1 MGVKRSTQQETG
13 HLFQK
18 RVEWVDRAWILYHKI
33 SVLDAYNLSA
43 GKDGR
48 LVKSYTT
55 DLVVFRDGSVWLAD
69 VEGDDVL
76 KLPEFPVA
84 APGDGRH
91 LGRHGVVWG
100 QVHPGQGVQGWWTDR
115 TGLVNRPHWDGGQTA
130 LGWWTD
136 RTGLVD
142 KSCGQAT
149 LGWWINRVGTPHRVS
164 EEIVWTVHTGLV
176 DRPYWVG
183 GQTAMG

>member
-1 MGVKRSTQQETG
+1 M
-13 HLFQK
+13 
-18 RVEWVDRAWILYHKI
+18 
-33 SVLDAYNLSA
+33 
-43 GKDGR
+43 
-48 LVKSYTT
+48 KSCTT

-115 TGLVNRPHWDGGQTA
+115 TGLVNRPHWVGGQTALGWWTDRTGLVDRPHWDGGQTA

-164 EEIVWTVHTGLV
+164 EEIVWTVHTVLV